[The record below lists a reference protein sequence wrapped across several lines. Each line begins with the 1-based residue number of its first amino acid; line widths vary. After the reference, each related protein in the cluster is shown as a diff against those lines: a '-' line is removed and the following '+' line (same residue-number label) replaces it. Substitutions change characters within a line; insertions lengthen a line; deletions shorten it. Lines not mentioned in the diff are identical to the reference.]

1 MRAVTIGGCN
11 EPSTSAVCSPTA
23 GAGRLH
29 ASGVALAL
37 TNAPGARSVRPL
49 GRVSSSQ
56 YSRAPRWSIAITSA
70 TVFTG
75 AIVTLRAMPPSNSSC
90 LESRCRNTTI
100 FSRTSSSGI
109 TRSSVVSIRASYVA
123 QFSWAAH
130 SAVTAPLSTIHGT
143 MPVSVA
149 DVAISTTSPS
159 AHG

>member
-1 MRAVTIGGCN
+1 M
-11 EPSTSAVCSPTA
+11 
-23 GAGRLH
+23 
-29 ASGVALAL
+29 
-37 TNAPGARSVRPL
+37 RPL
-49 GRVSSSQ
+49 GRLTSSQ
-56 YSRAPRWSIAITSA
+56 YSRAASCSIAITSA

-90 LESRCRNTTI
+90 FECVARNTTI
-100 FSRTSSSGI
+100 CSRTSSNGM
-109 TRSSVVSIRASYVA
+109 TRSSVVSMRASYVA

-143 MPVSVA
+143 MPTSVA